1 MISNKRIAKGFG
13 MVSSDIIRNPDFSLQ
28 EKALYAYLSSY
39 ADGLTNE
46 VFVSVNRMC
55 AECNITQST
64 VKRILSSLEKKGVIL
79 RENRGSK
86 VTRKTTLL
94 K

>member
-1 MISNKRIAKGFG
+1 
-13 MVSSDIIRNPDFSLQ
+13 
-28 EKALYAYLSSY
+28 
-39 ADGLTNE
+39 
-46 VFVSVNRMC
+46 MC
-55 AECNITQST
+55 AECDITQST

-86 VTRKTTLL
+86 ITRKTTLL